1 MRKRSMLY
9 KKVMAVVLSV
19 AMMTTSVS
27 VSATESENTTEV
39 VTEVETET
47 EESEV
52 EETTTSVVED
62 ESEEETSTEETEETS
77 EESSEEE
84 TTEEETSEEETT
96 EEETIEETSK
106 KAKVVALSDEITAK
120 GDIYV
125 APNKDGNGTKN
136 DPADFVKALEAIDAG
151 ETIHMAE
158 GTYEYSETILIEE
171 SNSGTADAK
180 KSIIADGEVVIDF
193 SGMGYTGSEAD
204 KANRG
209 IILDGSYWYIKGI
222 TITEAADNGMLLSGD
237 NNTLEQCVFEANHDS
252 GLQISRYNTS
262 YDSIEQWPSNNLIK
276 NCTSFNNSDKEGE
289 NADGFAAKLTC
300 GEGNVFDGCL
310 SYCNSDD
317 GWDLYAKTSTGKIGV
332 VTIKNSIAFRNGKLT
347 DGSGS
352 AEGDMNGFKLGSSQG
367 TSTATPH
374 VVINCI
380 AFENGAHGF
389 TDNGNESG
397 IQLINCTSFNN
408 SAYSGSKC
416 ANFQMNRE
424 LGGVN
429 ANLLSLATNSIATD
443 GFIGTVQN
451 SVYYNSGKYYYVGDT
466 TEFAGKEKLGDIV
479 TVSASDFVSISAP
492 ASTSDFDE
500 VWRDENGN
508 LDLGDFLKVASDSK
522 YATKATDG
530 ASLGSRLAAGEFMD
544 EAPDGVSTE
553 VKEDTDKEE
562 SSGGN
567 GNISVDGEEVAHNFT
582 EDGLESDVFTIS
594 GNLSTSKGTVT
605 YNGLTLTQCLKLE
618 SSTEIKF
625 TAAADATLIM
635 VFNEGETRNIKID
648 GEKKA
653 INNGVLS
660 VEVAAGDHTITKAD
674 SVNLY
679 YIALVYP
686 KTEEEKPELPEVD
699 VIPSVDGKIDVWD
712 LGAEQLDTEKY
723 TNKLTADI
731 INSWYPDVEAGTTGK
746 NLATFQ
752 VTDKDGNVLFG
763 FNDGGYPT
771 THRLRTTNKEVTRY
785 DEKSLKNE
793 AGEVAYTGYIYSNKG
808 KTDTVY
814 VEIALE
820 AGDIVSFVVASNGT
834 DSNLGFESPS
844 GKVDDSYTHTLGSST
859 ASVATYYAAE
869 TGLYK
874 LYSLSEKLV
883 VARAYVQHTQE
894 INVVGY
900 VDAPASLT
908 NDYAVTFTCKET
920 GVATKATVENGTY
933 KAVLREGYTYEV
945 TLDNADGYV
954 VTSDVELTL
963 EENAGGD
970 DHYKQFNVTVGAVD
984 LVELSGNVTG
994 LSEDALKNVKI
1005 SLESDN
1011 IYVPTVTVNAD
1022 GSYSA
1027 TVESNTEYKV
1037 VEEGID
1043 DYQLV
1048 EPETIK
1054 VSEATELD
1062 IVFEEKPVYK
1072 VTINPVGAT
1081 LEDLSNAT
1089 FTFTRHSDDDKTVE
1103 EDYVYTF
1110 TGTEGIELR
1119 DGVYT
1124 VKVENSGD
1132 YKQKLTSNLTV
1143 DGADVTKT
1151 IKFSS
1156 ETPTSWDFTSDAYT
1170 GQASFNGLTIT
1181 GGSKHG
1187 AQYGMMIKDGTI
1199 EIPVSGA
1206 ATIKVS
1212 VGYNWDIV
1220 FDENTEVFD
1229 NTNSGD
1235 TTLTYD
1241 YTGEAGTY
1249 TLKVGSQCTSY
1260 IKNIQVVKKSASVE
1274 KSHTW
1279 NFRSDAYTGQT
1290 DYDGLVIKNGRKHGA
1305 TYGMAIGNG
1314 SIQVPVAGNCT
1325 LTISVG
1331 YNWDITVG
1339 GTNYKDN
1346 TNSGDIDITYDYT
1359 GEAGTVEIT
1368 AGSEFTSYIKQ
1379 IAMVGESTGDAEDIT
1394 VTVGATGCDYKTI
1407 NDALDAVREMNRE
1420 ADQRAIIE
1428 IQPGDYEEMLV
1439 IDVPNVSL
1447 VNAKGTDASIKPINK
1462 GVDIEDNSVRI
1473 TSYYGHGYTYYS
1485 MGSDCKYSDEILE
1498 VNKENGYPSFEN
1510 PGSGTTNGSYWNA
1523 TVVISASGF
1532 EAEGIIFENS
1542 FNQYVSKKA
1551 ANDVIVAQSSAK
1563 EGSVKRADMEA
1574 GDTTV
1579 QNKKYVERAAALAM
1593 TNNVS
1598 EASFDHCSFIGRQDT
1613 LYGGTSTTAAFY
1625 DCDIYGGT
1633 DYIFGGMT
1641 AVFAK
1646 CNLVFN
1652 TMEDSNDVG
1661 YITAAQQKSGRGYL
1675 MYNCTITSTE
1685 PGVNT
1690 ASEEVS
1696 KPGYLGRPWQAN
1708 TSEVVYYAT
1717 IIDPANDGTSL
1728 ITPVGWNSTLS
1739 GTSDNVYEFGTYEMV
1754 EGIDNSA
1761 SRASWAKTYASI
1773 ENAALTDGT
1782 AVSVEAF
1789 LGDWDAFADK
1799 DMDIVTP
1806 DGKIDA
1812 PETPGDD
1819 DSETTEFTLE
1829 GSALTAFSAG
1839 AKADGEEEKA
1849 GTEDYF
1855 TIIYS
1860 AKSKVDSSSKEFEDG
1875 YTSAQRIN
1883 LGGVASTEKQSIKF
1897 TTSNAATVKVW
1908 WVEGG
1913 DDNRQLAILNAS
1925 GEQVAVTDVTLAKNA
1940 TCISSF
1946 ELAEA
1951 GTYYLGGATN
1961 NNYIFKVVVTEE
1973 ETAEPIVST
1982 LDTTADLTAFA
1993 AGAKADGD
2001 EEKAGTDD
2009 YFTIIYSAKS
2019 KVDGSSK
2026 TFDDSYAATQRL
2038 NLGGAMSTSKN
2049 AVKFTTGSAAT
2060 VELWWVEGGDDN
2072 RQMAILNASGE
2083 QVAVTDVTL
2092 AKNATCISSFELAEA
2107 GTYYLGGATNNNYIF
2122 KIVVTESNGSSKP
2135 ARADWATVNA
2145 PEINE
2150 VALNAENANEIV
2162 VTIDANIG
2170 YDGADAAIVTMT
2182 DKDGNVVATKKTS
2195 NEKAPQTV
2203 TFTPE
2208 ASGAYTFEVR
2218 GIRENEEDKVSADTK
2233 EFTFSLPL
2241 TKPVIAT
2248 ATSIGGG
2255 SVEIVWNEVK
2265 EAEKYLVKATS
2276 TTLLIFKSTDT
2287 FETTDLSYVVE
2298 GLEIGK
2304 TYNFTVTAVRGE
2316 DVSEAS
2322 DAAEVKVTEEAQR
2335 VWGFSAYGSSTN
2347 KDNNGYE
2354 GSALDGEV
2362 TVYSEKGKGKIV
2374 PGSTDGLAFYYA
2386 KMDPETEN
2394 FTLTADIHVD
2404 NWTLSNGQEG
2414 FGLMVSD
2421 TVGPNGDGT
2430 AFWNN
2435 CYQAIAS
2442 KIEYYYD
2449 GEDVTT
2455 DTTAAK
2461 ISMKLG
2467 IGSTAK
2473 LGVTAQD
2480 VADIK
2485 AGTISMPAGFTTV
2498 TDTLEASCGTLGAGT
2513 YNIIGNY
2520 TTEPT
2525 GNQKNSVTDLKLS
2538 IQRNNTGYILTYMD
2552 MDGNVIGSNKYYD
2565 LERTALTQIEEDAI
2579 YVGFFASRNARITAT
2594 NIELTTINPADDDPA
2609 EEREIVEVIPNYAI
2623 TSATVSNTAEYDL
2636 VFRGN
2641 ADGDLVIV
2649 DNNKN
2654 EVTNQHVNANTDVVV
2669 PTTLAYGN
2677 TTFTVTFTPDKD
2689 YVPGE
2694 YQIMANYD
2702 AKTFTH
2708 TVIYK
2713 NFGEAGDA
2721 LYVSAKGTATGN
2733 GTKQRP
2739 LDIYTAVKYVQPGQT
2754 IVIMEGTYNL
2764 TKTVKVERGING
2776 TADQMI
2782 YMIADPE
2789 ASTRPVFDFGGRCA
2803 GMILAGD
2810 YWYFK
2815 GFDVT
2820 RSADAQKGIQVSG
2833 NHNTLDQIN
2842 AYKNGNTGIQISRL
2856 LGTDEFDQWPS
2867 NNLIL
2872 NCTSYLNADKGYED
2886 ADGFAAK
2893 LTVGE
2898 GNVFD
2903 GCIAHH
2909 NADDGWDLF
2918 AKVQTGSIGKVVIQ
2932 NSVAYKNGY
2941 VLRADGGTGD
2951 LDLDGVEVDAG
2962 NGNGFKMGGD
2972 SMSGYHELR
2981 NSIAFYNKAKGI
2993 DSNSCPDIQAYDCVS
3008 FDNES
3013 YNVAFY
3019 TNTAVNTDYAA
3030 EGVISYKKSNK
3041 VPEQFKFLGTQ
3052 DATKVQN
3059 SKNFFFNGEKS
3070 VNTDGVEVQDDWFES
3085 LDFTGISR
3093 NADGTI
3099 NTNGFLVL
3107 TENAKTGS
3115 SIGGTA
3121 SEDVTPGEE
3130 TDGSIKGNVVPST
3143 GNDSSSSEDSS
3154 SDDSSDS
3161 STTTAI
3167 TQTSTIVVIPEM
3179 DTPLAQTPIFG
3190 GLESVN
3196 LNLTGTAKLQSD
3208 LIAKY
3213 RSRNMFLLAHL
3224 GNGVGFTINAGSMS
3238 ADMKELNLETK
3249 KEVVVNF
3256 AEGFDTVKLSPSVKG
3271 QLGFEIGIHANLGV
3285 EYAGKTAYIFKKST
3299 LTGEYSLSLVATVN
3313 EIGNVAIQTN
3323 ELSDIM
3329 ILIAK

>member
-1 MRKRSMLY
+1 M
-9 KKVMAVVLSV
+9 
-19 AMMTTSVS
+19 
-27 VSATESENTTEV
+27 
-39 VTEVETET
+39 
-47 EESEV
+47 
-52 EETTTSVVED
+52 
-62 ESEEETSTEETEETS
+62 
-77 EESSEEE
+77 
-84 TTEEETSEEETT
+84 
-96 EEETIEETSK
+96 
-106 KAKVVALSDEITAK
+106 
-120 GDIYV
+120 
-125 APNKDGNGTKN
+125 
-136 DPADFVKALEAIDAG
+136 EAIDAG

-237 NNTLEQCVFEANHDS
+237 NNTLELCVFESNHDT
-252 GLQISRYNTS
+252 GLQISRYQTG
-262 YDSIEQWPSNNLIK
+262 YDNISQWPSNNLIK
-276 NCTSFNNSDKEGE
+276 NCTSFNNVDISGE

-300 GEGNVFDGCL
+300 GEGNVFDGCM
-310 SYCNSDD
+310 SYNNSDD
-317 GWDLYAKTSTGKIGV
+317 GWDLYAKTATGPIGV
-332 VTIKNSIAFRNGKLT
+332 VTLRNCIAFRNGKLT

-352 AEGDMNGFKLGSSQG
+352 AGGDMNGFKLGGSG
-367 TSTATPH
+367 VGTPH

-389 TDNGNESG
+389 TDNNNPTG
-397 IQLINCTSFNN
+397 ITLVNCTSFNN
-408 SAYSGSKC
+408 SVFSGSNK

-424 LGGVN
+424 NGGVN
-429 ANLLSLATNSIATD
+429 ANLLSFNTTKIGSD
-443 GFIGTVQN
+443 GFIGTIEN
-451 SVYYNSGKYYYVGDT
+451 SVYYNNSPAYYHVSDKTAINKGD
-466 TEFAGKEKLGDIV
+466 KLGEKV
-479 TVSASDFVSISAP
+479 EVSASDFVSISAP
-492 ASTSDFDE
+492 SSTTIFHKEWRNSDGSI
-500 VWRDENGN
+500 NTGN
-508 LDLGDFLKVASDSK
+508 FLKVADSSK
-522 YATKATDG
+522 LAKFATDG
-530 ASLGSRLAAGEFMD
+530 GKLGSRLA
-544 EAPDGVSTE
+544 DGVSMDE
-553 VKEDTDKEE
+553 IPELSDKDVTDKGDAEKP
-562 SSGGN
+562 SDGGEKPS
-567 GNISVDGEEVAHNFT
+567 IPVDGEEVAHNFT

-594 GNLSTSKGTVT
+594 GNLSDSKGTVT
-605 YNGLTLTQCLKLE
+605 YNGMTLTQCLKME
-618 SSTEIKF
+618 SKTEIKF

-771 THRLRTTNKEVTRY
+771 THRLRTTNTEVTRY

-793 AGEVAYTGYIYSNKG
+793 AGEAAYTGYIYSNKG

-945 TLDNADGYV
+945 SLDNADGYV
-954 VTSDVELTL
+954 VTSNVELTL

-994 LSEDALKNVKI
+994 LSEEALKDVKI
-1005 SLESDN
+1005 SLEADN

-1054 VSEATELD
+1054 VSEATNLD

-1089 FTFTRHSDDDKTVE
+1089 FIFTRHSDEDVTAE

-1110 TGTEGIELR
+1110 TGPDAIALR
-1119 DGVYT
+1119 NGLYT
-1124 VKVENSGD
+1124 VTVKDSGD
-1132 YKQKLTSNLTV
+1132 FAQKLTSNLKIN
-1143 DGADVTKT
+1143 GADVTKT

-1170 GQASFNGLTIT
+1170 GQTSFNGLTIT

-1187 AQYGMMIKDGTI
+1187 AQYGMMIKNGTI

-1279 NFRSDAYTGQT
+1279 NFRSSDYTGQT
-1290 DYDGLVIKNGRKHGA
+1290 DYDGLVIKNGKKHGD
-1305 TYGMAIGNG
+1305 TYGMAIKNG

-1368 AGSEFTSYIKQ
+1368 VGNEFTSYIKQ

-1407 NDALDAVREMNRE
+1407 NDALDAVREMDRE
-1420 ADQRAIIE
+1420 ANQRAIIE

-1462 GVDIEDNSVRI
+1462 GVDIEEDSVRI

-1551 ANDVIVAQSSAK
+1551 ANDVIVAQSGAK

-1633 DYIFGGMT
+1633 DYIFGPMT

-1708 TSEVVYYAT
+1708 TSEVVFYAT

-1761 SRASWAKTYASI
+1761 SRATWAKTYASI
-1773 ENAALTDGT
+1773 ENATLADGT

-1799 DMDIVTP
+1799 NMDIVTP

-1819 DSETTEFTLE
+1819 EPVEEKIFVFESKD
-1829 GSALTAFSAG
+1829 LTAFAQG

-1849 GTEDYF
+1849 GTENYF
-1855 TIIYS
+1855 TVIYS
-1860 AKSKVDSSSKEFEDG
+1860 AKSKVDGSSKTFEDG
-1875 YTSAQRIN
+1875 YASEQRLN
-1883 LGGVASTEKQSIKF
+1883 LGGKATTEKNAVKF
-1897 TTSNAATVKVW
+1897 TTSNPSTVKIW
-1908 WVEGG
+1908 WAEGG
-1913 DDNRQLAILNAS
+1913 EDNRQIAILNAS
-1925 GEQVAVTDVTLAKNA
+1925 GEQVAVTADTVAKNA
-1940 TCISSF
+1940 VCISKL
-1946 ELAEA
+1946 ELTEA
-1951 GTYYLGGATN
+1951 GTYYLGGDIN
-1961 NNYIFKVVVTEE
+1961 NNYLFKLEVTEQAPVV
-1973 ETAEPIVST
+1973 AEPFTMT
-1982 LDTTADLTAFA
+1982 LETSALA
-1993 AGAKADGD
+1993 AVAQGTKTDG
-2001 EEKAGTDD
+2001 EEQKAGTDE

-2026 TFDDSYAATQRL
+2026 TFEDGYASAQRL
-2038 NLGGAMSTSKN
+2038 NLGGKVSTEKN
-2049 AVKFTTGSAAT
+2049 AVKFTTSNPSS
-2060 VELWWVEGGDDN
+2060 VKVWWAEGGEDN
-2072 RQMAILNASGE
+2072 RQIAILNASGE
-2083 QVAVTDVTL
+2083 QVAVTTDTV
-2092 AKNATCISSFELAEA
+2092 AKNAVCISTLKLEEA
-2107 GTYYLGGATNNNYIF
+2107 GTYYLGGDINNNYLF
-2122 KIVVTESNGSSKP
+2122 KIEVTETPTGSSKP

-2170 YDGADAAIVTMT
+2170 YDGADAAVVTMT

-2208 ASGAYTFEVR
+2208 ASGTYTFEVR

-2287 FETTDLSYVVE
+2287 FETTDLSYIVE
-2298 GLEIGK
+2298 GLVVGK
-2304 TYNFTVTAVRGE
+2304 TYSFTVTAVRGE

-2347 KDNNGYE
+2347 TANNGYE

-2362 TVYSEKGKGKIV
+2362 TVYSENGKGKIV

-2421 TVGPNGDGT
+2421 TVGPNGDAT

-2435 CYQAIAS
+2435 SYQAIAS

-2473 LGVTAQD
+2473 LGTTAQD

-2485 AGTISMPAGFTTV
+2485 AGKITMSSTFTTV
-2498 TDTLEASCGTLGAGT
+2498 TDTLESSCGTLGAGT

-2552 MDGNVIGSNKYYD
+2552 MEGNVIGSNKYYD

-2594 NIELTTINPADDDPA
+2594 NIQLTTINPADDEPA
-2609 EEREIVEVIPNYAI
+2609 EEREIEKVYPNYAI

-2649 DNNKN
+2649 DNNKK
-2654 EVTNQHVNANTDVVV
+2654 EVTNQHVDANKDIVI

-2694 YQIMANYD
+2694 YQELENYD

-2713 NFGEAGDA
+2713 NFGEAGDT

-2803 GMILAGD
+2803 GMVLAGD

-2820 RSADAQKGIQVSG
+2820 KSADAQKGIQVSG

-2842 AYKNGNTGIQISRL
+2842 AYMNGNTGIQISRL

-2867 NNLIL
+2867 YNLIL

-2893 LTVGE
+2893 LTVGD

-2918 AKVQTGSIGKVVIQ
+2918 AKVQSGSIGKVVIK

-2941 VLRADGGTGD
+2941 VLTVDGKKYSE
-2951 LDLDGVEVDAG
+2951 LSFDGIETDAG

-2972 SMSGYHELR
+2972 SMSGHHELR

-2993 DSNSCPDIQAYDCVS
+2993 DSNSCPDIEAYNCVS

-3030 EGVISYKKSNK
+3030 EGVISYKKSNN
-3041 VPEQFKFLGTQ
+3041 VAEQFKFLGTQ
-3052 DATKVQN
+3052 DATKVKN
-3059 SKNFFFNGEKS
+3059 STNFFFDGEKS

-3085 LDFTGISR
+3085 LDFSEISR

-3161 STTTAI
+3161 STTAAA

-3249 KEVVVNF
+3249 KEVVANF
-3256 AEGFDTVKLSPSVKG
+3256 AEGFDTVKLSPSVEG

>member
-106 KAKVVALSDEITAK
+106 KAKVVALSDEI
-120 GDIYV
+120 IY
-125 APNKDGNGTKN
+125 
-136 DPADFVKALEAIDAG
+136 PAD
-151 ETIHMAE
+151 
-158 GTYEYSETILIEE
+158 
-171 SNSGTADAK
+171 
-180 KSIIADGEVVIDF
+180 
-193 SGMGYTGSEAD
+193 
-204 KANRG
+204 
-209 IILDGSYWYIKGI
+209 
-222 TITEAADNGMLLSGD
+222 
-237 NNTLEQCVFEANHDS
+237 
-252 GLQISRYNTS
+252 
-262 YDSIEQWPSNNLIK
+262 
-276 NCTSFNNSDKEGE
+276 
-289 NADGFAAKLTC
+289 
-300 GEGNVFDGCL
+300 
-310 SYCNSDD
+310 
-317 GWDLYAKTSTGKIGV
+317 
-332 VTIKNSIAFRNGKLT
+332 
-347 DGSGS
+347 
-352 AEGDMNGFKLGSSQG
+352 
-367 TSTATPH
+367 
-374 VVINCI
+374 
-380 AFENGAHGF
+380 
-389 TDNGNESG
+389 
-397 IQLINCTSFNN
+397 
-408 SAYSGSKC
+408 
-416 ANFQMNRE
+416 
-424 LGGVN
+424 
-429 ANLLSLATNSIATD
+429 
-443 GFIGTVQN
+443 
-451 SVYYNSGKYYYVGDT
+451 
-466 TEFAGKEKLGDIV
+466 
-479 TVSASDFVSISAP
+479 
-492 ASTSDFDE
+492 
-500 VWRDENGN
+500 
-508 LDLGDFLKVASDSK
+508 
-522 YATKATDG
+522 
-530 ASLGSRLAAGEFMD
+530 
-544 EAPDGVSTE
+544 
-553 VKEDTDKEE
+553 
-562 SSGGN
+562 
-567 GNISVDGEEVAHNFT
+567 
-582 EDGLESDVFTIS
+582 
-594 GNLSTSKGTVT
+594 
-605 YNGLTLTQCLKLE
+605 
-618 SSTEIKF
+618 
-625 TAAADATLIM
+625 
-635 VFNEGETRNIKID
+635 
-648 GEKKA
+648 
-653 INNGVLS
+653 
-660 VEVAAGDHTITKAD
+660 
-674 SVNLY
+674 
-679 YIALVYP
+679 
-686 KTEEEKPELPEVD
+686 
-699 VIPSVDGKIDVWD
+699 SVDGKIDVWD

-731 INSWYPDVEAGTTGK
+731 INSWYPDVEAGTKGV

-752 VTDKDGNVLFG
+752 VKDEAENVLFG
-763 FNDGGYPT
+763 FNDGGYPA
-771 THRLRTTNKEVTRY
+771 THRLRTTNTEVTRY

-808 KTDTVY
+808 QTDTVY

-844 GKVDDSYTHTLGSST
+844 GKIDDSYTHTLGSST

-894 INVVGY
+894 TKITGH
-900 VDAPASLT
+900 VDAPDSLT
-908 NDYAVTFTCKET
+908 KDYSIVFTCRESGAVVEAQVKN
-920 GVATKATVENGTY
+920 GAYSTVLNDC
-933 KAVLREGYTYEV
+933 YTYEIS
-945 TLDNADGYV
+945 LKGADGYV
-954 VTSDVELTL
+954 ITSESTFDVEQD
-963 EENAGGD
+963 AGD
-970 DHYKQFNVTVGAVD
+970 KQFNVTVGAVD
-984 LVELSGNVTG
+984 LVKLSGNVTG

-1005 SLESDN
+1005 SLEADN
-1011 IYVPTVTVNAD
+1011 IYVPTVTVKED

-1054 VSEATELD
+1054 VSEATELN
-1062 IVFEEKPVYK
+1062 IIFKEKPVYK

-1081 LEDLSNAT
+1081 LEDLSKAT
-1089 FTFTRHSDDDKTVE
+1089 FIFTRHSDEDVTVE
-1103 EDYVYTF
+1103 EDYVYEF
-1110 TGTEGIELR
+1110 EGTEAIELR

-1124 VKVENSGD
+1124 VKVENSGAFV
-1132 YKQKLTSNLTV
+1132 QKLTSLLTV

-1151 IKFSS
+1151 IDFDSDIS
-1156 ETPTSWDFTSDAYT
+1156 EWIFTDASFVNGGYADTTKTYTYNGLEFTGGKSHNNTYLFMGAGTVSVPVKGDCTITVNACYQYSFYFEKEDEASVGVKTGST
-1170 GQASFNGLTIT
+1170 GQIDSF
-1181 GGSKHG
+1181 
-1187 AQYGMMIKDGTI
+1187 
-1199 EIPVSGA
+1199 
-1206 ATIKVS
+1206 
-1212 VGYNWDIV
+1212 
-1220 FDENTEVFD
+1220 
-1229 NTNSGD
+1229 
-1235 TTLTYD
+1235 TYD
-1241 YTGEAGTY
+1241 YTG
-1249 TLKVGSQCTSY
+1249 K
-1260 IKNIQVVKKSASVE
+1260 
-1274 KSHTW
+1274 
-1279 NFRSDAYTGQT
+1279 
-1290 DYDGLVIKNGRKHGA
+1290 
-1305 TYGMAIGNG
+1305 
-1314 SIQVPVAGNCT
+1314 
-1325 LTISVG
+1325 
-1331 YNWDITVG
+1331 
-1339 GTNYKDN
+1339 
-1346 TNSGDIDITYDYT
+1346 
-1359 GEAGTVEIT
+1359 AGTVDIT
-1368 AGSEFTSYIKQ
+1368 FLGTSYVNAIKVTQ
-1379 IAMVGESTGDAEDIT
+1379 KADYKEKI
-1394 VTVGATGCDYKTI
+1394 TVGATGCDYTTI
-1407 NDALDAVREMNRE
+1407 NDALDAVRKMDRE

-1462 GVDIEDNSVRI
+1462 GVDIEEDSVRI

-1551 ANDVIVAQSSAK
+1551 ANDVIVAQSGAK

-1633 DYIFGGMT
+1633 DYIFGPMT

-1696 KPGYLGRPWQAN
+1696 KPGYLGRPWQGI
-1708 TSEVVYYAT
+1708 TSEVVFYAT
-1717 IIDPANDGTSL
+1717 NIGMSCDGTSL
-1728 ITPVGWNSTLS
+1728 IVPAGWNSTLG
-1739 GTSDNVYEFGTYEMV
+1739 GTSDNVYEIGTSEMV
-1754 EGIDNSA
+1754 KGVDNTS
-1761 SRASWAKTYASI
+1761 SRVDWAKTSASL
-1773 ENAALTDGT
+1773 EDAKLSDGT
-1782 AVSVEAF
+1782 LVTIEAF
-1789 LGDWDAFADK
+1789 LGEWNAFEGK
-1799 DMDIVTP
+1799 NMDI
-1806 DGKIDA
+1806 K
-1812 PETPGDD
+1812 
-1819 DSETTEFTLE
+1819 TLE
-1829 GSALTAFSAG
+1829 GTLEAPKPDQGDVIQNTYLFDATTIAASVDKEAVAEGTKYADGYFKVTGTGTTLRKDADATTAKSMEI
-1839 AKADGEEEKA
+1839 AKAA
-1849 GTEDYF
+1849 GSGLQF
-1855 TIIYS
+1855 T
-1860 AKSKVDSSSKEFEDG
+1860 
-1875 YTSAQRIN
+1875 
-1883 LGGVASTEKQSIKF
+1883 
-1897 TTSNAATVKVW
+1897 
-1908 WVEGG
+1908 VEGTASAVLEVSSTG
-1913 DDNRQLAILNAS
+1913 GSNESAIALIDENGNVVANKEGVSVVS
-1925 GEQVAVTDVTLAKNA
+1925 GTGRTTL
-1940 TCISSF
+1940 
-1946 ELAEA
+1946 
-1951 GTYYLGGATN
+1951 TY
-1961 NNYIFKVVVTEE
+1961 
-1973 ETAEPIVST
+1973 
-1982 LDTTADLTAFA
+1982 ADLTAGTYTVVSPLDSARNRGARVYTITVVDEVAVQMVTTDYVFDATTITASVDKEAVAEGTKYADGYFKVTGTGTTLRKDADATTAKSMEIAKA
-1993 AGAKADGD
+1993 AGSGLQ
-2001 EEKAGTDD
+2001 
-2009 YFTIIYSAKS
+2009 F
-2019 KVDGSSK
+2019 
-2026 TFDDSYAATQRL
+2026 
-2038 NLGGAMSTSKN
+2038 
-2049 AVKFTTGSAAT
+2049 T
-2060 VELWWVEGGDDN
+2060 VEGTASAVLEVSSTGGSNESAIALIDENGNVVANKEGVSVV
-2072 RQMAILNASGE
+2072 SG
-2083 QVAVTDVTL
+2083 TGRTTL
-2092 AKNATCISSFELAEA
+2092 TYADLTA
-2107 GTYYLGGATNNNYIF
+2107 GTYTVVSPLDSARNRGARVYTI
-2122 KIVVTESNGSSKP
+2122 KVSETKASNGDKAPRAEWSKVEP
-2135 ARADWATVNA
+2135 AEIANVALNEDNANQILVTVNA
-2145 PEINE
+2145 
-2150 VALNAENANEIV
+2150 IV
-2162 VTIDANIG
+2162 G
-2170 YDGADAAIVTMT
+2170 YDGADSVIVTMFDQNGEEVDSGKSLVEGSSHT
-2182 DKDGNVVATKKTS
+2182 IA
-2195 NEKAPQTV
+2195 
-2203 TFTPE
+2203 FTPSS
-2208 ASGAYTFEVR
+2208 SGTYTFQASIAR
-2218 GIRENEEDKVSADTK
+2218 INEEDKVSADTK

-2276 TTLLIFKSTDT
+2276 TTLLLFKSTDT

-2347 KDNNGYE
+2347 TANNGYE

-2421 TVGPNGDGT
+2421 TVGPNGDAT

-2473 LGVTAQD
+2473 LGTTAQD

-2485 AGTISMPAGFTTV
+2485 AGKITMSSTFTTV
-2498 TDTLEASCGTLGAGT
+2498 TDTLESSCGTLGAGT

-2552 MDGNVIGSNKYYD
+2552 MEGNVIGSNKYYD

-2594 NIELTTINPADDDPA
+2594 NIELTTINPADDEPA
-2609 EEREIVEVIPNYAI
+2609 EEREIEKVYPNYAI

-2649 DNNKN
+2649 DNNKK
-2654 EVTNQHVNANTDVVV
+2654 EVTNQHVDANKDIVI

-2694 YQIMANYD
+2694 YQELENYD

-2803 GMILAGD
+2803 GMVLAGD

-2820 RSADAQKGIQVSG
+2820 KSADAQKGIQVSG

-2842 AYKNGNTGIQISRL
+2842 AYMNGNTGIQISRL
-2856 LGTDEFDQWPS
+2856 LGTDDYDQWPS
-2867 NNLIL
+2867 YNLIL

-2893 LTVGE
+2893 LTVGD

-2918 AKVQTGSIGKVVIQ
+2918 AKVQSGSIGKVVIK

-2941 VLRADGGTGD
+2941 VLTVDGKKYSE
-2951 LDLDGVEVDAG
+2951 LSFDGIETDAG

-2972 SMSGYHELR
+2972 SMSGHHELR

-2993 DSNSCPDIQAYDCVS
+2993 DSNSCPDIEAYDCVS

-3030 EGVISYKKSNK
+3030 EGVISYKKSNNIA
-3041 VPEQFKFLGTQ
+3041 EQFKFLGTQ

-3059 SKNFFFNGEKS
+3059 SKNFFFDGEKS

-3085 LDFTGISR
+3085 LDFSEISR

-3161 STTTAI
+3161 STTAAA

-3238 ADMKELNLETK
+3238 ADLKELNLETK
-3249 KEVVVNF
+3249 KEVVANF
-3256 AEGFDTVKLSPSVKG
+3256 AEGFDTVKLSPSVEG